1 MSCYVNETG
10 MKIKNSKEAIM
21 SISWKDMFHDLRY
34 TSQTNPVYIL
44 ERYILLYDA
53 KLQRLIQQQPTLI
66 MLMKYYCDKTIS
78 SKWIISIMAD
88 RQTDRQTEDTK
99 GLGTLV
105 QLQQD

>member
-1 MSCYVNETG
+1 
-10 MKIKNSKEAIM
+10 
-21 SISWKDMFHDLRY
+21 
-34 TSQTNPVYIL
+34 
-44 ERYILLYDA
+44 
-53 KLQRLIQQQPTLI
+53 
-66 MLMKYYCDKTIS
+66 MKYNCDKTIS